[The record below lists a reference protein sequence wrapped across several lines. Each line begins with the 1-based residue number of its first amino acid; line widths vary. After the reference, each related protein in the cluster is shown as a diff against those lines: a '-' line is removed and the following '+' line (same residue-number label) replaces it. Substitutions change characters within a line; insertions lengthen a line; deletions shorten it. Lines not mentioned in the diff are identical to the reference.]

1 MKVKTTV
8 ILFGVFVILLVF
20 VYLFEGP
27 LSEKRQKKTPDV
39 ALLFPDFDKKS
50 ATKIEVKSPAKSIVL
65 DNKGDAWLISE
76 TDDFTADPQLVNNAL
91 DAIDGLLRDTIV
103 SKNPEKQ
110 DIFEVTP
117 TKGVEVKVSDAD
129 QKMLAHF
136 YIGKTASDFFS
147 TYLRKEG
154 SDEVLQVGSI
164 TSTFD
169 KDIKAWRDKTVLSF
183 SPDTVTQLLLKT
195 GTGEIFLEKD
205 EEGKWK
211 ITKPINAPAKNDAL
225 TNILRT
231 LSSLKALDFAKD
243 YDITAYQLDVPQI
256 TVTVILKDQEEKRLL
271 IGKLDEEKSQ
281 YYAKNQAKKTIFL
294 IGKFQ
299 FDTLNKT
306 VEELKEEEK
315 KEEPVPAEGENKVSP
330 PPEDDPQTDKTYEE
344 QKASQQDEQ
353 S

>member
-65 DNKGDAWLISE
+65 DNKGDAWLIAE

-91 DAIDGLLRDTIV
+91 DAIARLMRDTIV

-117 TKGVEVKVSDAD
+117 TKGVEVKVSDAE
-129 QKMLAHF
+129 KNMLAHF

-147 TYLRKEG
+147 SYLRKEG
-154 SDEVLQVGSI
+154 SEEVLQV
-164 TSTFD
+164 TSVTPTFD
-169 KDIKAWRDKTVLSF
+169 KDIKAWRDKTVLTF
-183 SPDTVTQLLLKT
+183 VPDAATQLLLT
-195 GTGEIFLEKD
+195 TTTGEIVLEKD
-205 EEGKWK
+205 EEGKWE
-211 ITKPINAPAKNDAL
+211 ITKPVRAPAKNEML

-243 YDITAYQLDVPQI
+243 YDITTYALDAPQI

-271 IGKLDEEKSQ
+271 IGKMDEEKSQ

-299 FDTLNKT
+299 FDTVNKT
-306 VEELKEEEK
+306 VEDLTEEEK
-315 KEEPVPAEGENKVSP
+315 KEAPPHADGKSEVP
-330 PPEDDPQTDKTYEE
+330 PPPVESAQTDKAAEA
-344 QKASQQDEQ
+344 Q
-353 S
+353 

>member
-8 ILFGVFVILLVF
+8 ILFGVFVILLLF

-27 LSEKRQKKTPDV
+27 LSEKRQKKTTEV
-39 ALLFPDFDKKS
+39 SLLFPDFEKAS
-50 ATKIEVKSPAKSIVL
+50 ATTIEVKSPTKSIVL
-65 DNKGDAWLISE
+65 DTKGDAWLISG
-76 TDDFTADPQLVNNAL
+76 TDDFTADPQLVDNAL
-91 DAIDGLLRDTIV
+91 DTIAGLLRDTIA
-103 SKNPEKQ
+103 SKNPDKQ

-117 TKGVEVKVSDAD
+117 AKGVAVKVFDE
-129 QKMLAHF
+129 QQNILAHF

-147 TYLRKEG
+147 SYLRKEG

-164 TSTFD
+164 TATFD
-169 KDIKAWRDKTVLSF
+169 KDIKAWRDKTVLTF

-195 GTGEIFLEKD
+195 TSEEIVLERD
-205 EEGKWK
+205 EEGKWM
-211 ITKPINAPAKNDAL
+211 ITQPGKAPAKNEML

-243 YDITAYQLDVPQI
+243 YDITTYELDAPQI

-271 IGKLDEEKSQ
+271 IGKMDEEKSQ

-299 FDTLNKT
+299 FDTVNKT
-306 VEELKEEEK
+306 VEDLKEEEK
-315 KEEPVPAEGENKVSP
+315 KEEPAQADEKSEVTP
-330 PPEDDPQTDKTYEE
+330 PQVDRAQTDKP
-344 QKASQQDEQ
+344 DEAQ
-353 S
+353 E